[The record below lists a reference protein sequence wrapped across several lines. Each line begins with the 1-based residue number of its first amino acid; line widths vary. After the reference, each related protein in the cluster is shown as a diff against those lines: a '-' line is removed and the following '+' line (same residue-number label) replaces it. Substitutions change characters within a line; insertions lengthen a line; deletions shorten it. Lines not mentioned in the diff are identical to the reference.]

1 MELYHNPF
9 RYGADSGPGHIVGRK
24 DEIACVESVIRNGMR
39 LFLIGPRGFGKTS
52 ILRAA
57 QANMSQKGAVVL
69 YVNAESCPDV
79 GGLIGQIVVGAATQM
94 SDETE
99 QGILKAGGCFSH
111 LRPQFR
117 FGADGHEVS
126 VSINTDLAAHKY
138 RQMEVLAH
146 TLDSL
151 DRLAETLPKDRPVA
165 FIIDEFSILMAR
177 FGVTAEAQIR
187 SVVQRHQNL
196 GYIFAGSNVGLMMD
210 MTGRHSR
217 PFYNGADIRYLRPVP
232 VAEFGAWLRE
242 QFQGSGYEVDG
253 DEPVLRILSLADDV
267 PYNVQMLAHNCW
279 NELRSESQPKLTVDL
294 VESVF
299 KQTVQHLTPSFKQA
313 WSRFTPLQ
321 RRTLTAVLGGN
332 GRRMKAPELARSIDR
347 PESSVRS
354 TLRTLYT
361 RGILWD
367 DVSHKGV
374 RVRPEDP
381 FFAHWIRMNCIL

>member
-1 MELYHNPF
+1 MKLNHNPF
-9 RYGADSGPGHIVGRK
+9 RYGADFGPEHIVGRK
-24 DEIACVESVIRNGMR
+24 DEIACVESAIRDGMR
-39 LFLIGPRGFGKTS
+39 LFLIGPRRFGKTS
-52 ILRAA
+52 IIRAA
-57 QANMSQKGAVVL
+57 QKNMSQKGSFAL
-69 YVNAESCPDV
+69 YVNAEACPDV
-79 GGLIGQIVVGAATQM
+79 GRLIGQIVVGAATQM
-94 SDETE
+94 SDGTE
-99 QGILKAGGCFSH
+99 ESILKAGGCFSH

-126 VSINTDLAAHKY
+126 VSFNTDLATHKY

-151 DRLAETLPKDRPVA
+151 DRLAGTLPKDRPVA
-165 FIIDEFSILMAR
+165 LIIDEFSSLMAR

-187 SVVQRHQNL
+187 SVIQRHQNL
-196 GYIFAGSNVGLMMD
+196 GYIFVGSNVWLMMD
-210 MTGRHSR
+210 MTGKHSR

-232 VAEFGAWLRE
+232 IAEFAAWLRE
-242 QFQGSGYEVDG
+242 QFLESGYEIDG

-279 NELRSESQPKLTVDL
+279 NELRSEGQPNLTVAL
-294 VESVF
+294 VEFVF

-313 WSRFTPLQ
+313 WNRFTPLQ
-321 RRTLTAVLGGN
+321 RTTLTAVLRGDGN
-332 GRRMKAPELARSIDR
+332 RFKPPELARSIRR

-354 TLRTLYT
+354 ALRALCT

-381 FFAHWIRMNCIL
+381 FFAHWIRLTCII